1 MKTFSRICYRFLY
14 FWVRLIYRKYTV
26 DGVENLPDEPCIVAG
41 NHSQT
46 HGPLSCEFYFPDD
59 KGIWAASEMF
69 ELKKVPAYAFKD
81 FWSDKPKWTHW
92 FFKILSYLIAP
103 LAVLLFNNAHTIP
116 VYRGQK
122 IVNTMKTTVARMEEG
137 ANIVVFPEHDEPYN
151 HILQGF
157 QEGFVDVAR
166 LYCRRS
172 GKGVCFVP
180 MYVCPTL
187 RKLYILKPIA
197 FDPTAP
203 IQEERKRI
211 CAYLM
216 EAISEKADSL
226 PLHAT
231 FGYRKSL
238 NTYNRPLEEKT
249 NEEAGR

>member
-1 MKTFSRICYRFLY
+1 
-14 FWVRLIYRKYTV
+14 
-26 DGVENLPDEPCIVAG
+26 
-41 NHSQT
+41 
-46 HGPLSCEFYFPDD
+46 
-59 KGIWAASEMF
+59 
-69 ELKKVPAYAFKD
+69 
-81 FWSDKPKWTHW
+81 
-92 FFKILSYLIAP
+92 
-103 LAVLLFNNAHTIP
+103 
-116 VYRGQK
+116 
-122 IVNTMKTTVARMEEG
+122 MEEG
-137 ANIVVFPEHDEPYN
+137 ANIVIFPEHDEPYN

-216 EAISEKADSL
+216 EAITEKADSL

-238 NTYNRPLEEKT
+238 NTYNRPLEEKP